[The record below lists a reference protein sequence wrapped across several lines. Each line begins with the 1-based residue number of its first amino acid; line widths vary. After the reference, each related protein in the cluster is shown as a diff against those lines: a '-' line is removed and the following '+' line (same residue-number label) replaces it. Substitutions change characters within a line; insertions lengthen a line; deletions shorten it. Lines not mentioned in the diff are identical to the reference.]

1 MSLLMFISGSFLQ
14 IGTMG
19 GVLLKKRVY
28 KDQMETMIAQYVF
41 PEFQSPFGF
50 MRARVSAGPLV
61 IFVLF
66 HFVFCFLI
74 LLPKFISFPGRLNSS
89 EKTSCILKL

>member
-1 MSLLMFISGSFLQ
+1 MSVAIYKPLFSQQ

-50 MRARVSAGPLV
+50 MRARVSRQYYISSRSLQNLKYITMGISKYIVNNLL
-61 IFVLF
+61 FV
-66 HFVFCFLI
+66 
-74 LLPKFISFPGRLNSS
+74 
-89 EKTSCILKL
+89 